1 MDPEVPALERRI
13 ATAAAAVTARLQ
25 EVTDDL
31 VELLTREIEALRD
44 SDRLMSLLS
53 ASVAENVAT
62 LLHIFEHGLDPET
75 AEAPSAAV
83 AYARRLAQRGVPIV
97 ALVRAYRIGQARFL
111 HWCLEGLTSEDPDDP
126 LLNAATRPTMD
137 LRCRYID
144 RFSQQV

>member
-75 AEAPSAAV
+75 AEAPSAAI
-83 AYARRLAQRGVPIV
+83 AYSCPIPLNPELASAANSALQRL
-97 ALVRAYRIGQARFL
+97 
-111 HWCLEGLTSEDPDDP
+111 
-126 LLNAATRPTMD
+126 
-137 LRCRYID
+137 
-144 RFSQQV
+144 